1 MKKSIKSSSGLAF
14 GILMVFSF
22 FLIKLLTAEEIS
34 SVNVLSMF
42 GVSLAQGA
50 FCGLGYG
57 WIMKVVNNV
66 DARAED

>member
-1 MKKSIKSSSGLAF
+1 
-14 GILMVFSF
+14 MVFSF